1 MIVFKK
7 YLKVANTYTPLILL
21 YTVIFLVMTIFVGTF
36 NSSSIDYQATD
47 INVAII
53 NHDSNTWLID
63 SLKDYVGD
71 NGNLVELQDN
81 EEALRDALFYRKVDY
96 IMIVPEN
103 YTNDF
108 IAGKNVDIETMELP
122 DAYNSVYSKNLLNRF
137 LNTANLYL
145 QAGVDENQIST
156 LIKQDLS
163 NEADVSMLEQK
174 SDVDFTMVTTYY
186 NFLNYMLLTIAI
198 VIISMVMVSF
208 NEEKIMRRNLIAP
221 ISYKKMNRQLLL
233 GNCTLGL
240 LLWLL
245 YISISFILYPKA
257 MFTINGAL
265 LVLNSFALL
274 IFIEVLSFLITKIT
288 SNREIL
294 SGIGNVFSLGSSF
307 LCGAFVP
314 QSMLSPLVL
323 TIGKCLPSYWFIKA
337 NNEIVKLTSFT
348 LESLLPIFIDII
360 IILGFALIAYVL
372 MQFISRWQLKR

>member
-163 NEADVSMLEQK
+163 NKADVSMLEQK

-274 IFIEVLSFLITKIT
+274 IFI
-288 SNREIL
+288 
-294 SGIGNVFSLGSSF
+294 
-307 LCGAFVP
+307 
-314 QSMLSPLVL
+314 
-323 TIGKCLPSYWFIKA
+323 
-337 NNEIVKLTSFT
+337 
-348 LESLLPIFIDII
+348 
-360 IILGFALIAYVL
+360 
-372 MQFISRWQLKR
+372 

>member
-7 YLKVANTYTPLILL
+7 YLKIANTYTPLILF
-21 YTVIFLVMTIFVGTF
+21 YTAIFLVMTIFFGTF
-36 NSSSIDYQATD
+36 NSSSTNYQATD
-47 INVAII
+47 VNVAII

-63 SLKDYVGD
+63 SLKDYVSN
-71 NGNLVELQDN
+71 NGNLVELEDN

-96 IMIVPEN
+96 IMIIPKN

-108 IAGKNVDIETMELP
+108 IEGKNVDIETMELP
-122 DAYNSVYSKNLLNRF
+122 DAYSSVYSKNLLNKF
-137 LNTANLYL
+137 LNTANLYVK
-145 QAGVDENQIST
+145 AGIDQNQISAM
-156 LIKQDLS
+156 INQDLS
-163 NEADVSMLEQK
+163 NKVNVAMLEQK
-174 SDVDFTMVTTYY
+174 NDIDFTMLTTYY
-186 NFLNYMLLTIAI
+186 NFLNYMLITIVI

-233 GNCTLGL
+233 GNFTLGL
-240 LLWLL
+240 ALWLL
-245 YISISFILYPKA
+245 YILISFILYPGA
-257 MFTINGAL
+257 MVTINGAL
-265 LVLNSFALL
+265 LILNSFALL

-323 TIGKCLPSYWFIKA
+323 NIGKCLPSYWFIKA
-337 NNEIVKLTSFT
+337 NNEITKLTSFT
-348 LESLLPIFIDII
+348 LESLLPIFADII
-360 IILGFALIAYVL
+360 IILGFALITYI
-372 MQFISRWQLKR
+372 MIQFVSRWKLKK

>member
-1 MIVFKK
+1 
-7 YLKVANTYTPLILL
+7 
-21 YTVIFLVMTIFVGTF
+21 MTIFVGTF

-145 QAGVDENQIST
+145 QAGVDENQINT

-163 NEADVSMLEQK
+163 NKADVSMLEQK

>member
-163 NEADVSMLEQK
+163 NKADVSMLEQK
-174 SDVDFTMVTTYY
+174 SQVDFTMETTYY
-186 NFLNYMLLTIAI
+186 NFL
-198 VIISMVMVSF
+198 
-208 NEEKIMRRNLIAP
+208 
-221 ISYKKMNRQLLL
+221 
-233 GNCTLGL
+233 
-240 LLWLL
+240 
-245 YISISFILYPKA
+245 
-257 MFTINGAL
+257 
-265 LVLNSFALL
+265 
-274 IFIEVLSFLITKIT
+274 
-288 SNREIL
+288 
-294 SGIGNVFSLGSSF
+294 
-307 LCGAFVP
+307 
-314 QSMLSPLVL
+314 
-323 TIGKCLPSYWFIKA
+323 
-337 NNEIVKLTSFT
+337 KL
-348 LESLLPIFIDII
+348 
-360 IILGFALIAYVL
+360 
-372 MQFISRWQLKR
+372 